1 MGSIF
6 RRKHACK
13 DADGKPIKDAN
24 GKTVTR
30 EGKTYWI
37 KYYRDGKSYRES
49 SESTSHEHARKVLAL
64 REGQV
69 ATNTFPGLEVKKT
82 TFDDIAQYVIDD
94 YEVNGRKSTKRI
106 KSLIDHLRAHFG
118 GRRVAEIQSGQ
129 IAIYIRKRQK
139 ENAENGTINRELS
152 ALRRMFNLG
161 ARQSPPTVINPPH
174 IAMLKENN
182 ARQGFFEY
190 PEYVKLLEALPEYLK
205 PVLMAAYFTGMRRGE
220 LLGITWDQVS
230 LEEGKITL
238 DADNTKSDT
247 SRTIYLTGELYEAI
261 ATQHELHEQQ
271 FPDCQYIFS
280 RDGHKIKQD
289 GRKAWTAACKQV
301 GLSEKLFH
309 DLRRTGVRN
318 LIRSGVPETVAMRIS
333 GHRTRNVF
341 DRYNISS
348 EEDLKD
354 AAGKLTEHH
363 RKMKDRLEQKQKEES
378 ASLAKGTA
386 TGTGTE
392 IAREAA
398 SFPKSKSLK
407 KT

>member
-6 RRKHACK
+6 KRKHACK
-13 DADGKPIKDAN
+13 DADGKPIKAAN

-37 KYYRDGKSYRES
+37 KYYRDGKPYRES
-49 SESTSHEHARKVLAL
+49 TESTSYDHARKVLAL

-69 ATNTFPGLEVKKT
+69 ATNTFPGLAVKKT
-82 TFDDIAQYVIDD
+82 TFDDIAQYMIDD
-94 YEVNGRKSTKRI
+94 YEMNGRKSVSRL
-106 KSLIDHLRAHFG
+106 KSLIDNLRKHFG
-118 GRRVAEIQSGQ
+118 GRRVADIQSGQ
-129 IAIYIRKRQK
+129 ISSYIRKRQK
-139 ENAENGTINRELS
+139 EDAENGTINRELS

-190 PEYVKLLEALPEYLK
+190 SDYVKLLKRLPEYLK
-205 PVLMAAYFTGMRRGE
+205 PVLITAYHTGVRRGE
-220 LLGITWDQVS
+220 LMSITWQNVS

-238 DADNTKSDT
+238 DADNTKTDE
-247 SRTIYLTGELYEAI
+247 SRIIYLTGELYEAI
-261 ATQHELHEQQ
+261 SNQYALHEQQ
-271 FPDCQYIFS
+271 FPDCQYVFF

-289 GRKAWTAACKQV
+289 GRKAWTTACKQA

-318 LIRSGVPETVAMRIS
+318 LIRSGVPETTAMRVS
-333 GHRTRNVF
+333 GHKTRSVF
-341 DRYNISS
+341 DRYNITS
-348 EEDLKD
+348 EEDLKE
-354 AAGKLTEHH
+354 AADKVTQYH
-363 RKMKDRLEQKQKEES
+363 RKLREKLEQKHKEET
-378 ASLAKGTA
+378 ANLAKGT
-386 TGTGTE
+386 GTGPG
-392 IAREAA
+392 REVLL

-407 KT
+407 

>member
-6 RRKHACK
+6 KRKHACK

-24 GKTVTR
+24 GKTVTM

-37 KYYRDGKSYRES
+37 KYYQDGRPFRES
-49 SESTSHEHARKVLAL
+49 TESTSYEHARKVLAL

-82 TFDDIAQYVIDD
+82 TFDDIAQYMIDD
-94 YEVNGRKSTKRI
+94 YELNGRKSTSRI
-106 KSLIDHLRAHFG
+106 KSLIDNLREHFG
-118 GRRVAEIQSGQ
+118 GKRVTDIQSGQ
-129 IAIYIRKRQK
+129 ITSYIRKRQK
-139 ENAENGTINRELS
+139 EDAENGTINREIS

-161 ARQSPPTVINPPH
+161 TRQTPPTVINPPH
-174 IAMLKENN
+174 VAMLKENN
-182 ARQGFFEY
+182 ARKGFFEY
-190 PEYVKLLEALPEYLK
+190 HEYVKLIEALPAYLK
-205 PVLMAAYFTGMRRGE
+205 PVLIAAYHTGMRRGE
-220 LLGITWDQVS
+220 LLNITWDQVS

-238 DADNTKSDT
+238 DADNTKTDD
-247 SRTIYLTGELYEAI
+247 SRIIYLTGELYEAI
-261 ATQHELHEQQ
+261 ANQHVLHEQQ
-271 FPDCQYIFS
+271 FPDCQYVFS

-289 GRKAWTAACKQV
+289 GRKAWTSACKQA

-333 GHRTRNVF
+333 GHKTRNVF

-363 RKMKDRLEQKQKEES
+363 RKLREKLEQKQKEES
-378 ASLAKGTA
+378 ASVAKGTD
-386 TGTGTE
+386 TGTGKALAGKTT
-392 IAREAA
+392 
-398 SFPKSKSLK
+398 SFSKAKSLK
-407 KT
+407 TT